1 MMPKYACVTLDME
14 PDYGDPLGRIR
25 LLDTPGF
32 FERFVGLIRKYDA
45 RVTMFTVTSLFET
58 HGADF
63 ERLAARIPLEYA
75 VHSHSH
81 DPHNA
86 CGLDEIQA
94 AQTAYQRFTGRAP
107 TGYRAPIGQI
117 DRDGLGRLMDFG
129 YRYDSS
135 VYTSIRPGK
144 FGYFNLHL
152 PNVPFWLTR
161 NGRKTLLEFP
171 FTSISSVRVVYALSY
186 AKLLGWPLYSA
197 LLHLFGL
204 PDVAL
209 LLLHPYNFYTQLTA
223 DGLAGFEKFALTR
236 NDAHSFEYFER
247 MLADLQKRGYEFLSV
262 SEIYERIQA
271 DASLPRLAWEEWR

>member
-1 MMPKYACVTLDME
+1 MPKYACVTLDME

-25 LLDTPGF
+25 LLDTPEF
-32 FERFVGLIRKYDA
+32 FERFVGLIRKYNA
-45 RVTMFTVTSLFET
+45 RVTMFTVTSLFEA
-58 HGADF
+58 HSQDF

-75 VHSHSH
+75 VHSHNH

-86 CGLDEIQA
+86 CGLDEVQA
-94 AQTAYQRFTGRAP
+94 AQKAYQQFTGRAP
-107 TGYRAPIGQI
+107 AGYRAPIGQI
-117 DRDGLGRLMDFG
+117 DRDGLGHLMDHG

-161 NGRKTLLEFP
+161 GGREALLEFP
-171 FTSISSVRVVYALSY
+171 FTSISTVRVVYALSY

-197 LLHLFGL
+197 LLQLFGL
-204 PDVAL
+204 PEVAL
-209 LLLHPYNFYTQLTA
+209 LLLHPYNFYTKLTA

-236 NDAHSFEYFER
+236 NDERSFEYFER
-247 MLADLQKRGYEFLSV
+247 MLAALRKRGYEFLLV
-262 SEIYERIQA
+262 SEIYERIQ
-271 DASLPRLAWEEWR
+271 DQPNLPRLAWEEWR